1 VLEQNAMNAQPRLTM
16 KFTNQRGSLHLPT
29 TSKNKKNNE
38 KLKDNEDGEKQRRS
52 TEEEE
57 KKQQNKY
64 DKPMKDI

>member
-1 VLEQNAMNAQPRLTM
+1 MNAQPRLTTT
-16 KFTNQRGSLHLPT
+16 FTNQRGSLHLPT
-29 TSKNKKNNE
+29 TSKNKKNE
-38 KLKDNEDGEKQRRS
+38 KLKDNEDGKKQRRS